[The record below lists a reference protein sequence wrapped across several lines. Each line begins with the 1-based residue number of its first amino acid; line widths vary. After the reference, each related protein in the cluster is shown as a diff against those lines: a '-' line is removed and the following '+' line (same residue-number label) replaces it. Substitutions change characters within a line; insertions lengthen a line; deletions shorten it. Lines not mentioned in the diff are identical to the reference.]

1 MNRNSIRLQGIGKA
15 FGRSAVLD
23 QLSLDIEAGEF
34 LVILGPSG
42 CGKSTLLNIVA
53 GLETATAGRV
63 LIGDRDVTNLE
74 PGERDIAM
82 VFQTFALYPTMSVRR
97 NIGFA
102 LAIAGVASSVVAA
115 KVAEIARMLHIEHLL
130 DHRPSQLSGGQQQRV
145 AIGRAL
151 ARSPAALLL
160 DEPLSNLDA
169 KLRTELRAE
178 LRRLH
183 EDNRRTTLY
192 VTHDQL
198 EAMTLATR
206 IAVLNAGRIQQCDRP
221 SVVYN
226 QPANLF
232 VAAFIGAPAMTFV
245 AGRLRSSN
253 GTLAMSTDQ
262 GQQLPLP
269 GLVCPPRWVDGPDLV
284 CGFRPEHVELVNSNA
299 DGSIRVRVAST
310 ESTGP
315 DLYASLRVGEQ
326 TLTARVP
333 SHSTLQARQEISV
346 RIDGAAVNLFHPGSG
361 LRLN

>member
-1 MNRNSIRLQGIGKA
+1 M
-15 FGRSAVLD
+15 F
-23 QLSLDIEAGEF
+23 
-34 LVILGPSG
+34 GPSG

-53 GLETATAGRV
+53 GLETANSGRV
-63 LIGDRDVTNLE
+63 LIGNRDVTHLE
-74 PGERDIAM
+74 PSERDIAM
-82 VFQTFALYPTMSVRR
+82 VFQTFALYPTMTVRR

-102 LAIAGVASSVVAA
+102 LSTAGVASDVVAA
-115 KVAEIARMLHIEHLL
+115 KVSDIARMLHIEHLL

-151 ARSPAALLL
+151 ARSPAALLF

-169 KLRTELRAE
+169 KLRAELRAE

-206 IAVLNAGRIQQCDRP
+206 IAVLNEGRIQQCDRP

-226 QPANLF
+226 QPKNLF

-245 AGRLRSSN
+245 TGQLRSVE
-253 GTLAMSTDQ
+253 GTLFVATAT

-269 GLVCPPRWVDGPDLV
+269 GLVCPPHLVNGPDLV
-284 CGFRPEHVELVNSNA
+284 CGFRPEHVELVSNTA
-299 DGSIRVRVAST
+299 DGSLRVNVAST

-315 DLYASLRVGEQ
+315 DLYASLQAGEQ
-326 TLTARVP
+326 RLTARAP
-333 SHSTLQARQEISV
+333 SHSSLRARQEISV
-346 RIDGAAVNLFHPGSG
+346 RIDGAAVNLFHRDTG